1 MVKKTKILSVAA
13 QRKALEQAA
22 QDAKRRANKL
32 ATDGKKEWSIMRSAL
47 VLSVVIHIIILSIHF
62 EPELRKMKDRLP
74 VLEVML
80 VNSKTESKPKNAD
93 VFAQSNLDRGGNTEQ
108 DRMMKSALPSVSQA
122 PSNNAL
128 TVDLQN
134 SAAKPKQTMSAE
146 EKEQQ
151 RLAKLENQAKELLIQ
166 LKSKAKIEQTLL
178 TNNKN
183 EMVDQKGQTAPNQEA
198 LDEINQTLQ
207 EMNRLEALI
216 SKQQEEY
223 QKRPKRKFI
232 GARAKEY
239 RYALYVDTWRQK
251 VEKIGTKNYPLAA
264 KQKKI
269 YGQLQ
274 LTVSI
279 KKDGS
284 IEKIELDQSSGHKIL
299 DEAAKH
305 IVELGA
311 PYAKFSE
318 EIAKE
323 TDILSITR
331 TWTFTREDQVITQE

>member
-1 MVKKTKILSVAA
+1 MVKKTKNLNVAA
-13 QRKALEQAA
+13 QRKALEQAV
-22 QDAKRRANKL
+22 QDAKRRSEKL
-32 ATDGKKEWSIMRSAL
+32 ANDNKKEWSVMQSAL
-47 VLSVVIHIIILSIHF
+47 AVSAVIHVVLLSIHF
-62 EPELRKMKDRLP
+62 EPELRKLQDRLP

-108 DRMMKSALPSVSQA
+108 DRMMKSALPSVSHA
-122 PSNNAL
+122 PSNNAM

-134 SAAKPKQTMSAE
+134 SAAKSKQTMTAE
-146 EKEQQ
+146 EKEQL
-151 RLAKLENQAKELLIQ
+151 RLAKLEKQAKELLIQ
-166 LKSKAKIEQTLL
+166 LKSKARVEQTLL

-183 EMVDQKGQTAPNQEA
+183 EMVDQQGKTAPNQDA

-216 SKQQEEY
+216 AKQQDEY

-239 RYALYVDTWRQK
+239 RYALYVDAWRQK
-251 VEKIGTKNYPLAA
+251 VEKIGNKNYPVAA

-274 LTVSI
+274 MTVSI

-284 IEKIELDQSSGHKIL
+284 IEKIELDRSSGHKIL
-299 DEAAKH
+299 DEAARH

-311 PYAKFSE
+311 PYAKFTD

-331 TWTFTREDQVITQE
+331 TWTFTREDQVMTQE